1 MKYALIGITMVV
13 ALFLI
18 IVVVAQESKQ
28 PGMGSAIGG
37 CPFEIYRCARYSIRR
52 ALSCARAVYEYV
64 LMRILGLARG
74 KPFLL
79 KETRNGR

>member
-1 MKYALIGITMVV
+1 
-13 ALFLI
+13 
-18 IVVVAQESKQ
+18 
-28 PGMGSAIGG
+28 MGSAIGG
-37 CPFEIYRCARYSIRR
+37 GAEGMMGGKSRGKDGGSFKVYRCARYSIRR

-64 LMRILGLARG
+64 LMKVLGLARG